1 MSGQAFWT
9 CCTHVSATDSAVTAA
24 ALLLYKQAGISFNH
38 EDCNNNGT
46 SKNCS
51 QDLTQKNEQKHI
63 AWNKQFKSV
72 KNNFRYK
79 WGIKQKLFRIKK
91 TLVSNKISYQNIFQ
105 MWVGYTFFDP
115 KYFFDQATGGSK
127 CSSSPLEGIK
137 KKIFQTE
144 IDFDVGSRLP
154 PGAAIQNMN
163 PFWVGLRF
171 IDGCFRVYF
180 GVGLRFFWGI
190 GIRSV

>member
-91 TLVSNKISYQNIFQ
+91 KHWYQTKYPTKIYFKCELDISFLIQNIFLIRQ
-105 MWVGYTFFDP
+105 RG
-115 KYFFDQATGGSK
+115 DQNALARHSK
-127 CSSSPLEGIK
+127 ASK
-137 KKIFQTE
+137 KKY
-144 IDFDVGSRLP
+144 SR
-154 PGAAIQNMN
+154 QK
-163 PFWVGLRF
+163 
-171 IDGCFRVYF
+171 
-180 GVGLRFFWGI
+180 
-190 GIRSV
+190 

>member
-24 ALLLYKQAGISFNH
+24 ALLLYKQTGISFNH

-63 AWNKQFKSV
+63 AWNKQLQIQVRDQTK
-72 KNNFRYK
+72 
-79 WGIKQKLFRIKK
+79 IIPDQKK
-91 TLVSNKISYQNIFQ
+91 TLVSNKISYKNIFQ

-137 KKIFQTE
+137 KKY
-144 IDFDVGSRLP
+144 SR
-154 PGAAIQNMN
+154 QK
-163 PFWVGLRF
+163 
-171 IDGCFRVYF
+171 
-180 GVGLRFFWGI
+180 
-190 GIRSV
+190 

>member
-51 QDLTQKNEQKHI
+51 QDLTQKKNEQKHI

-91 TLVSNKISYQNIFQ
+91 NT
-105 MWVGYTFFDP
+105 
-115 KYFFDQATGGSK
+115 
-127 CSSSPLEGIK
+127 GIK
-137 KKIFQTE
+137 KNILQKYSSIVSW
-144 IDFDVGSRLP
+144 IYL
-154 PGAAIQNMN
+154 
-163 PFWVGLRF
+163 FWSKKN
-171 IDGCFRVYF
+171 
-180 GVGLRFFWGI
+180 FWSGNGGI
-190 GIRSV
+190 KML